1 MQIALASDREVV
13 GGAVQVNERSKEIGK
28 IALAALATA
37 ALVFAPPASADTAH
51 YLHCVKN
58 NTIAGVSFPFDDN
71 TLVKIGIEAYHA
83 TGGPPQRPETV
94 NPEIRV
100 LEQKY
105 NLNEGQANA
114 IAQCVTYS
122 SDNAPD
128 GV

>member
-1 MQIALASDREVV
+1 MI
-13 GGAVQVNERSKEIGK
+13 GGAVQINERNNKIGK
-28 IALAALATA
+28 IALVGLATA
-37 ALVFAPPASADTAH
+37 ALVFASPASANTAN
-51 YLHCVKN
+51 YLHCIKT
-58 NTIAGVSFPFDDN
+58 NTIAAVSFPFDDN
-71 TLVKIGIEAYHA
+71 TLAKIGIEAYRA

-105 NLNEGQANA
+105 NLNENQANA